1 MLNDNTSLAPHGGT
15 PYTESLEI
23 YKNHRDWI
31 EALAPKNTVNAT
43 AKAIGTDASTLTR
56 RLAKHDG
63 QLTAD
68 QIIRISLAYSV
79 DPLLALVQT
88 GKVPPEYMDAK
99 PPTAEEKKQL
109 LREMFE
115 ALDNQ

>member
-1 MLNDNTSLAPHGGT
+1 M
-15 PYTESLEI
+15 EI

-31 EALAPKNTVNAT
+31 EALSPKNTVNAT